1 MARPRSK
8 IKEVC
13 QNKYC
18 SYFRLEQGK
27 DIVKRGKN
35 TAKHQRFYCN
45 HCNKYF
51 VETKGTPLYQ
61 KKMSEKKIKAI
72 CKELVE
78 KKGIRAIERTM
89 NVHRDTV
96 CNLLDD
102 LAEHALSLSQ
112 YLVKDLGLETYEA
125 DELLTFIKKTKKG
138 LSQQT
143 RHSLI
148 QAKLQL
154 QQL

>member
-13 QNKYC
+13 QNKGC
-18 SYFRLEQGK
+18 SHYRIEKGK
-27 DIVKRGKN
+27 DIIKKGKN
-35 TAKHQRFYCN
+35 TAGHQRYYCN
-45 HCNKYF
+45 HCNSYF

-61 KKMSEKKIKAI
+61 KKMSERKIKRI

-96 CNLLDD
+96 CKLLDD
-102 LAEHALSLSQ
+102 LAEHAQSLSQ
-112 YLVKDLGLETYEA
+112 YLVKDLGLGVYEA

-138 LSQQT
+138 LSPQT
-143 RHSLI
+143 RNFLTL
-148 QAKLQL
+148 AKQQL
-154 QQL
+154 QHV